1 MCCSAVGRSYPGC
14 IRSNLSFGCRCL
26 RTARPDSQGFTK
38 ITFFGAC
45 ALRNSA
51 QQCTLSTKPTC
62 TATKIPFM
70 YSFSGNC
77 AASVPIS
84 TSMCLWA
91 IYVFPGS
98 AHIFFCRRI
107 CRSILGKWK
116 LGLWPRHSFSRNICF
131 EFSAFVLCS
140 VCFAHFQQ
148 FRFDDLCRNLQ
159 IKSQL
164 GPKCNLLHWGTIT

>member
-1 MCCSAVGRSYPGC
+1 VCCSAVGRSCTGC

-26 RTARPDSQGFTK
+26 RTARPDSQGHSCTSCF
-38 ITFFGAC
+38 
-45 ALRNSA
+45 LEPA
-51 QQCTLSTKPTC
+51 QQCALSTKLSSLWNTC

-77 AASVPIS
+77 AASVPIF
-84 TSMCLWA
+84 TFMCLWA
-91 IYVFPGS
+91 NYIYQGTVL
-98 AHIFFCRRI
+98 IFSCRRI
-107 CRSILGKWK
+107 GRSILEKWQ
-116 LGLWPRHSFSRNICF
+116 LGLWPRHSLSRNICF

-148 FRFDDLCRNLQ
+148 FRFDALCRNLQ

-164 GPKCNLLHWGTIT
+164 GSKCNLLHWGAII